1 MTYIIK
7 KYSFDRAKEF
17 GVDIKQST
25 SKNKKIDVFN
35 KNGVKIATV
44 GDSRYKDYPTY
55 LIEDKDVAEKRR
67 ILYKIR
73 HKNDLSNVNSNG
85 YWANILLW

>member
-7 KYSFDRAKEF
+7 RYSFDRAKQF

-25 SKNKKIDVFN
+25 SKNKKIDVY

-67 ILYKIR
+67 ALYRIR